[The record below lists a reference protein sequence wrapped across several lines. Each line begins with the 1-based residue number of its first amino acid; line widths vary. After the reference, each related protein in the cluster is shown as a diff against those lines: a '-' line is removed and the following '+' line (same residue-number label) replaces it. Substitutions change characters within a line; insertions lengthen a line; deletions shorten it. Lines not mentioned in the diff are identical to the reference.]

1 MRFALITGL
10 FGLAISSALAQSTN
24 IVQPAFFVLKATI
37 QTQTGSGLKSVRVVN
52 KDIIA
57 ALNESGAYQ
66 FGPRA
71 TLFFVTTDEQQPPE
85 LIVRDIIGSQV
96 TTNDIGDY
104 FGITE
109 IGDEVHSPDNSM
121 RWQTWNFAFSNGI
134 TNDTGFQLW
143 GATTIQRGAVH
154 NARNGEVTN
163 SAYSIISDVRGVGGV
178 QGTNTIFSGT
188 VYSGD
193 STSVASQR

>member
-10 FGLAISSALAQSTN
+10 LGLAISSAIGQSTN
-24 IVQPAFFVLKATI
+24 IIQPAYFVLKATI
-37 QTQTGSGLKSVRVVN
+37 QTQTGSGVKSIRVVN

-71 TLFFVTTDEQQPPE
+71 TLLFVTTDEQQPPE
-85 LIVRDIIGSQV
+85 LVVRDVSAGTVS
-96 TTNDIGDY
+96 TNDVGEY
-104 FGITE
+104 FGIKE
-109 IGDEVHSPDNSM
+109 IGDEVHSPDNST

-134 TNDTGFQLW
+134 TNDTGFHLW
-143 GATTIQRGAVH
+143 GATTIQRGVVH
-154 NARNGEVTN
+154 SARTGEVTDGP
-163 SAYSIISDVRGVGGV
+163 SFISDVRGAGGV

-188 VYSGD
+188 IYSAN
-193 STSVASQR
+193 STSVASQQ

>member
-10 FGLAISSALAQSTN
+10 FGLAISSAIGQSTN
-24 IVQPAFFVLKATI
+24 IVQPAYFVLKGTI
-37 QTQTGSGLKSVRVVN
+37 QTQTASGVKSIRVVN

-57 ALNESGAYQ
+57 ALNETGVYQ

-71 TLFFVTTDEQQPPE
+71 TLLFITTDEQQPPE
-85 LIVRDIIGSQV
+85 LMVRDVSAGTV
-96 TTNDIGDY
+96 TTNDIGNY

-109 IGDEVHSPDNSM
+109 VGDEVRSPDNST

-154 NARNGEVTN
+154 SARNGEVTGTPVF
-163 SAYSIISDVRGVGGV
+163 ISDVRGAGGV

-188 VYSGD
+188 IYSAN
-193 STSVASQR
+193 STPVASQR